1 MTVTYDFSGKTAFV
15 TGAASGMG
23 LAAAT
28 AYAKAGANVVIS
40 DRNADALEQA
50 AEALRAHGGNVLAVT
65 CDVADAQQVK
75 DAIATTVETFGSL
88 DMAYNNAGIQSD
100 AANLADI
107 EVDAYDHMISI
118 NLRGVFICMKYELEQ
133 MEKQGSGSIVNC
145 SSLGGF
151 VGVPG
156 RSTYHAAKHGVH
168 GLTKT
173 AGLEYAPQGIRVN
186 AVAPGII
193 DTPMVAE
200 MKTRETAVMDEMMRD
215 VPIKRL
221 GTAEEVAA
229 AVMWLSSPASSFVVG
244 HVIAVDGGYVAR

>member
-1 MTVTYDFSGKTAFV
+1 MYPTYDFSGQVAFV

-28 AYAKAGANVVIS
+28 AFAKSGAAVALI
-40 DRNADALEQA
+40 DADE
-50 AEALRAHGGNVLAVT
+50 EALQKAANALSADGHAILPIP
-65 CDVADAQQVK
+65 CDVSDEEQVK
-75 DAIATTVETFGSL
+75 RAVANTVDTFGRL

-100 AANLADI
+100 ACDLAEI
-107 EVDAYDHMISI
+107 EVAAYDRMLSI
-118 NLRGVFICMKYELEQ
+118 NLRGVFLCMKYQLEQ
-133 MEKQGSGSIVNC
+133 MRKQGSGSIVNC

-156 RSTYHAAKHGVH
+156 RSAYHAAKHGVN

-173 AGLEYAPQGIRVN
+173 AGLEYAAHGIRIN

-200 MKTRETAVMDEMMRD
+200 MKERETAVMDEMMRD

-221 GTAEEVAA
+221 GHAEEVAA
-229 AVMWLSSPASSFVVG
+229 TVMWLSSSGASFVVG
-244 HVIAVDGGYVAR
+244 HVLAVDGGYVAR